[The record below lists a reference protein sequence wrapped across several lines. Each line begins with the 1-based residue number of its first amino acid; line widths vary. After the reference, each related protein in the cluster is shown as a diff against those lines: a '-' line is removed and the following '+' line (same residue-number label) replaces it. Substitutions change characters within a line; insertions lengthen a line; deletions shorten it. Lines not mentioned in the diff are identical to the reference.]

1 MAEDPAALQRLLE
14 KFQDKNWEPGFDSYR
29 EHLARLN
36 GIIKKSGA
44 KLEGNLFYYHETP
57 VIPDTP
63 DPRRRNKRRNF
74 AFYVAT
80 GKTFLEIGFNAGHSC
95 LLALSVNPALSYEG
109 IDIGRNAYTEPCF
122 EYLKSAFG
130 ARVELTIADA
140 RTVLPG
146 LRAAGKKYDRIH
158 VDGGHDLAVAESNL
172 MHAIELIGPG
182 GVILFDC
189 GLGDGVYEPFVALVD
204 YHCARGDVS
213 RVTLDRMWPGVGNV
227 LLKVNR

>member
-1 MAEDPAALQRLLE
+1 MAAPASSAMGLFGVALT
-14 KFQDKNWEPGFDSYR
+14 
-29 EHLARLN
+29 
-36 GIIKKSGA
+36 GA
-44 KLEGNLFYYHETP
+44 STT
-57 VIPDTP
+57 DTP
-63 DPRRRNKRRNF
+63 GASAIAVRDSFQASSSDLK
-74 AFYVAT
+74 
-80 GKTFLEIGFNAGHSC
+80 
-95 LLALSVNPALSYEG
+95 
-109 IDIGRNAYTEPCF
+109 AYTEPCF

-227 LLKVNR
+227 LLK